1 MTTTILI
8 LILALAVMAVY
19 IAYLIV
25 TILGLKE
32 TVEYVRNDIKL
43 EKDNNESLNNII
55 SEMQNQLSYYHNLK
69 NLNITEIS
77 GLKVE
82 NDALRE
88 QLYPT
93 TKPVNKSK
101 SNKKN
106 K

>member
-32 TVEYVRNDIKL
+32 SIEYVRNDIKL
-43 EKDNNESLNNII
+43 EKDNNKSLNKII
-55 SEMQNQLSYYHNLK
+55 SEMQNQLNIAEILELK
-69 NLNITEIS
+69 A
-77 GLKVE
+77 E
-82 NDALRE
+82 NNALRE
-88 QLYPT
+88 QLCLT
-93 TKPVNKSK
+93 TKPVNKSR